1 VLEKTSRFDFMR
13 VLGKSERCLVMGVLN
28 VTPDSFSDGGRFQ
41 SRSQAVDHAAKMI
54 DQGVDIL
61 DIGGESTRPNAD
73 PVSVDEEI
81 DRVVPVIEKLRA
93 NFDVPISVDTSKA
106 EVMREGVAAGATMI
120 NDVRALQAENA
131 LSFVAESGTPV
142 CLMHMLGE
150 PKTMQS
156 SPEYADVVADVISFF
171 QVRVEVCKAA
181 GIATENIVLDPGF
194 GFGKTLAHNLELLR
208 SLAEIVEMGFP
219 VLVGMS
225 RKSMIGEMLHRPV
238 DQRIPGGLALA
249 MLARQKGAG
258 IIRTHDV
265 GATVDVLS
273 VLEAV

>member
-1 VLEKTSRFDFMR
+1 MR

-54 DQGVDIL
+54 DQGADIL

-73 PVSVDEEI
+73 PVLVDEEI

-208 SLAEIVEMGFP
+208 SLSEIVDMGFP

-238 DQRIPGGLALA
+238 DERIPGGLALA

>member
-41 SRSQAVDHAAKMI
+41 SRSQAVDHAAKII
-54 DQGVDIL
+54 DQGADIL

-208 SLAEIVEMGFP
+208 SLSEIVEMGFP

-238 DQRIPGGLALA
+238 DERIPGGLALA